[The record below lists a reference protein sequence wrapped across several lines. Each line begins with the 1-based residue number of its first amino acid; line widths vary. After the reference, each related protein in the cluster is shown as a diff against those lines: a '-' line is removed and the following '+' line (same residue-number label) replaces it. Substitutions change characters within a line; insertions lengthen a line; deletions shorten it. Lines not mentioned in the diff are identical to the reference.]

1 MKIIMTGGGTGGHI
15 YPAIAIADKMKRRRP
30 ETEVFFI
37 GGKRGMENRLV
48 PEAGYPFE
56 AIHVSGLNRKN
67 MLKNIK
73 TLTDLAKGIRE
84 SLAIID
90 REKPDIVM
98 GTGGYVC
105 GPVML
110 AAKMRGVKTAIHE
123 QNAFPGVT
131 NKMLSRFVDK
141 VFISFAGSEKYFKSG
156 KEKIILSGNPLR
168 KEFAVSDSE
177 EDRKKLGVLEKEF
190 MILCFAGSMGAARI
204 SEAMTEVTKAIGGM
218 REIKLF
224 FVTGKPY
231 YEKIKKELG
240 EEGIVMG
247 ENVHIMEY
255 INGMAAYISAAD
267 VVVSRAGAL
276 TISEL
281 TACGKPAILIP
292 SPNVTANHQY
302 HNAKVVENEG
312 GALIIEEK
320 ELSGEKLTSTILRLK
335 GNKEMLNKMA
345 LASRKLAATD
355 AAEIIY
361 EQVTSMLS

>member
-15 YPAIAIADKMKRRRP
+15 YPAIAIADKIKRRMP
-30 ETEVFFI
+30 KTEVLFI
-37 GGKRGMENRLV
+37 GGKRGMESRLV
-48 PEAGYPFE
+48 PEAGYSLKT
-56 AIHVSGLNRKN
+56 IQVSGLNRKN
-67 MLKNIK
+67 LLKNMK
-73 TLTDLAKGIRE
+73 TLTDLAKGVRE

-90 REKPDIVM
+90 KEKPDIVI

-105 GPVML
+105 GPVVL
-110 AAKMRGVKTAIHE
+110 AARLRGVKTAVHE

-131 NKMLSRFVDK
+131 NKMLSRFADK
-141 VFISFAGSEKYFKSG
+141 VFISFAESEKYFKV
-156 KEKIILSGNPLR
+156 KKDKIILSGNPLR
-168 KEFAVSDSE
+168 KEFAVVDSE
-177 EDRKKLGVLEKEF
+177 EDRKKLGVSEKDF
-190 MILCFAGSMGAARI
+190 MVLCFAGSMGAARI
-204 SEAMTEVTKAIGGM
+204 SEAMTEVTKAIGAM
-218 REIKLF
+218 PDVKLF

-231 YEKIKKELG
+231 YEKIKKELQDDG
-240 EEGIVMG
+240 MIQKK
-247 ENVHIMEY
+247 NVHIMEY

-302 HNAKVVENEG
+302 HNAKVVENGG
-312 GALIIEEK
+312 GAFVIEEK
-320 ELSGEKLTSTILRLK
+320 ELTGEKLTSAILRLK

-345 LASRKLAATD
+345 LGSRRLAASD